1 MEQELFDVL
10 TELETY
16 DQQERAQNLPNEKRI
31 KALHP
36 DAAKLLSML
45 AISNKAKN
53 MVEIG
58 ASAGYST
65 LWLAYAASITG
76 GKVVTCEID
85 PVRAD
90 ETRANLEKANM
101 ADYVE
106 VLVGDA
112 RELLRH
118 REEPVD
124 LVFIDGEK
132 DQYETYFDVVYK
144 RLGVGSIVVAD
155 NVVSH
160 EDELL
165 DYVTYVQNHP
175 NLESVT
181 VPIGWGLEITVKI
194 AA

>member
-10 TELETY
+10 TELETC
-16 DQQERAQNLPNEKRI
+16 DQQERTQNLPNEKRI

-85 PVRAD
+85 PARAD
-90 ETRANLEKANM
+90 QTRANLKKANM

-155 NVVSH
+155 NVISH